1 MIVCQLE
8 KNDGVLTE
16 NDVDAVNVLAE
27 YFKSVFV
34 DEDTSTF
41 QISSTEQI
49 NAWVT
54 FQHKITITNYIG
66 NPQFSVIEEG
76 SLSVKEEGP
85 LQSN

>member
-1 MIVCQLE
+1 MTVCQLE
-8 KNDGVLTE
+8 KNDGVLTK

-54 FQHKITITNYIG
+54 FQ
-66 NPQFSVIEEG
+66 
-76 SLSVKEEGP
+76 
-85 LQSN
+85 LQKTPSA

>member
-8 KNDGVLTE
+8 KNNGVLTE

-49 NAWVT
+49 NARVT
-54 FQHKITITNYIG
+54 FQ
-66 NPQFSVIEEG
+66 
-76 SLSVKEEGP
+76 
-85 LQSN
+85 LQKTPSA